1 MYSIDRQ
8 TKTVGFDSISY
19 MFVYIVCID
28 RDKRFNA
35 KPAIYLPLQ
44 PATMGFSPAGVQAHW
59 SEPHHRM
66 WAASRRWWW
75 RAWSFGNSD
84 SVNRIYET
92 CINKYSSKTCVL
104 LLLLYLPALFQ
115 EFSALPV
122 FDVPRRSWRSLL
134 PEKETEKKKETH
146 INENKSKHSIIACA
160 QIHKHGNIHTHT
172 HAHMHTKCVCIYT
185 HTYIIQICICTG
197 REMCVSYNVG
207 KFENA
212 HYKTI
217 KTIQYSCTIH
227 VYLTINSIFDTLVW
241 RTQTRRK

>member
-1 MYSIDRQ
+1 MYSIDWQ

-92 CINKYSSKTCVL
+92 CINKYSKCSCCCFTYLHFFKNFRRS
-104 LLLLYLPALFQ
+104 LYLM
-115 EFSALPV
+115 
-122 FDVPRRSWRSLL
+122 SLEGHEGVCCL
-134 PEKETEKKKETH
+134 RERQKKKETH

-172 HAHMHTKCVCIYT
+172 HTYTCIQNVCAYIHIHILYKYAYVQGARCVC
-185 HTYIIQICICTG
+185 HT
-197 REMCVSYNVG
+197 MW
-207 KFENA
+207 ENSRTR
-212 HYKTI
+212 TI
-217 KTIQYSCTIH
+217 KLLKPFNIH
-227 VYLTINSIFDTLVW
+227 AQSMCI
-241 RTQTRRK
+241 